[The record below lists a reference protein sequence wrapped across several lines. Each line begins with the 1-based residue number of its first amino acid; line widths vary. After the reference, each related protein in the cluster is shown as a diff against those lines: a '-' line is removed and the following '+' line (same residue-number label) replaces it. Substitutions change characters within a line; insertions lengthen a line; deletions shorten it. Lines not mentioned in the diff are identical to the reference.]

1 MRRQAFVIIL
11 FVCIFPIRGWTQQVE
26 VKNNYFYLDG
36 QKFFLKGIGYE
47 AGALPGQLPWNKTF
61 NPSQLDFD
69 ISRIL
74 SGGFNAIR
82 TWAPFSAEELNYL
95 DKYNIKIIMGIWID
109 QNGDFSSS
117 TFINE
122 AKNTVS
128 NVLSYSKYHNNIIGY
143 LIMNEPMPETI
154 FKAGYTNTVNLW
166 TDLINIIH
174 TQHPGRPVSIANS
187 PTGTYINP
195 RIFDFSAY
203 NVYNY
208 NPITVNYLDG
218 YKEYIHYLKQLNT
231 TSHPLVITEYG
242 LSVSPTGQGNWG
254 YGGNSLTEQQEGDLY
269 MYKSLVDGGASGS
282 FVFNYSDGWWKAGN
296 EFVHD
301 DAAEEWFG
309 LVNYSSLTDTHGTT
323 RPAWEAIK
331 AYQSAI
337 ITQPASSEIYIKK
350 VPLELFLNDTI
361 ARIDILSDNVLIY
374 QKQPTLPVLTDTLV
388 FNNQHMKDATLVF
401 NCYDRNNILIKREE
415 KNILITDSEV
425 ILPTIKI
432 STNTDFWQTGYVDVN
447 YQITKSADFIT
458 GPNLDYV
465 FYPHVGWDYGQ
476 KFEIAMPAGNQV
488 CITGH
493 YTIDNSINAFT
504 LGAAFEI
511 NYNTFHKRIV
521 NQSTFSRNNTVSG
534 IDKLSTFP
542 VTIQISPNPATSYF
556 KVTGVEMNASPGF
569 GYKIFNTTGS
579 LVKQEKKT
587 EWNQAVDI
595 SNLKPG
601 IYIIQIT
608 IESQTTPIEKKLI
621 VL

>member
-1 MRRQAFVIIL
+1 MHQRAFIIIL
-11 FVCIFPIRGWTQQVE
+11 FVCVFPIRGWTQQVE

-61 NPSQLDFD
+61 NPGQLDVD

-109 QNGDFSSS
+109 QNGDFSNS
-117 TFINE
+117 TFIND
-122 AKNTVS
+122 AKNNVS

-143 LIMNEPMPETI
+143 VIMNEPMPETI

-195 RIFDFSAY
+195 GIFDFSAY
-203 NVYNY
+203 NVYIY

-231 TSHPLVITEYG
+231 TGHPLIITEYG

-254 YGGNSLTEQQEGDLY
+254 YGGNSFTEQQEGDLY

-309 LVNYSSLTDTHGTT
+309 LVNYNSLTDTHGTT

-350 VPLELFLNDTI
+350 VPLEIFLNDTI
-361 ARIDILSDNVLIY
+361 ARVDILSDNALIY

-388 FNNQHMKDATLVF
+388 FNDQHMKDATLVF
-401 NCYDRNNILIKREE
+401 NCYDKNNILIKREE

-425 ILPTIKI
+425 ILPAIKI
-432 STNTDFWQTGYVDVN
+432 STNTDFWQTGSVDVN
-447 YQITKSADFIT
+447 YQVTKSADFIT

-465 FYPHVGWDYGQ
+465 FYPHVGWNYGQ
-476 KFEIAMPAGNQV
+476 KFETTMPTGNQV
-488 CITGH
+488 GITGH

-511 NYNTFHKRIV
+511 SYNTFHKRIV
-521 NQSTFSRNNTVSG
+521 NQSTFSRNNTVNG
-534 IDKLSTFP
+534 MDKLSTSP
-542 VTIQISPNPATSYF
+542 VTVQVSPNPVTSYF
-556 KVTGVEMNASPGF
+556 KVTTIQMNASPGF
-569 GYKIFNTTGS
+569 GYTIYNTTGS

-595 SNLKPG
+595 SSLKPG
-601 IYIIQIT
+601 IYILQIT
-608 IESQTTPIEKKLI
+608 IESQAAPIEKKLI